1 MKVGCYFILTISG
14 FVKMTLTIL
23 KPGSHYSH
31 CIMKSLF
38 NIADKKI
45 IVWLKRLGIVGFL
58 FFLLKG
64 IAWLA
69 LGFYLFAS

>member
-1 MKVGCYFILTISG
+1 MNPGCYFSLSISG

-23 KPGSHYSH
+23 KPGSHYFL

-38 NIADKKI
+38 NIADKKM